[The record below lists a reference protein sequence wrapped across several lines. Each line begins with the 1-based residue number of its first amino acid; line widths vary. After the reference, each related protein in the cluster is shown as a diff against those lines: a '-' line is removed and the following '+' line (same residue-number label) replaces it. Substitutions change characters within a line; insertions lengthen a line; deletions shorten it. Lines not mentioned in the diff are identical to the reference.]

1 MTNEKTFYEII
12 KAGQQ
17 KKILISVIKNFKGPV
32 FPMKKLLWIFSAFYI
47 AACTK
52 TIPAVKVAEESMVQ
66 GCEIVATI
74 SETTDP
80 GRPLDNYRPAEHEDR
95 VLERAANLGATH
107 IVWVYDYRMGSAAV
121 AYRCDH

>member
-1 MTNEKTFYEII
+1 M
-12 KAGQQ
+12 
-17 KKILISVIKNFKGPV
+17 ISVIKNFKV
-32 FPMKKLLWIFSAFYI
+32 AIFPMKKLLWIISALCI

-52 TIPAVKVAEESMVQ
+52 TIPAVKVAEEPMVQ

-80 GRPLDNYRPAEHEDR
+80 GRPLDNYRPSEHQDR

>member
-1 MTNEKTFYEII
+1 L
-12 KAGQQ
+12 
-17 KKILISVIKNFKGPV
+17 ILIEKFKGPAV
-32 FPMKKLLWIFSAFYI
+32 FMKKLIWIISIVFI

-52 TIPAVKVAEESMVQ
+52 TLPAVKIAEEPMVQ
-66 GCEIVATI
+66 DCAFVATL

-80 GRPLDNYRPAEHEDR
+80 GRMLDNYRRPEHQDE

-107 IVWVYDYRMGSAAV
+107 VVWVYDYRIGSAAV

>member
-1 MTNEKTFYEII
+1 M
-12 KAGQQ
+12 
-17 KKILISVIKNFKGPV
+17 LVSVIKNFKDPI
-32 FPMKKLLWIFSAFYI
+32 FQMKKMLWIISVLFI

-80 GRPLDNYRPAEHEDR
+80 GRPLDNYRPAEHQDR
-95 VLERAANLGATH
+95 VLERAGNLGATH
-107 IVWVYDYRMGSAAV
+107 IVWVYDYRVGSAAV